1 MFNLIKCVY
10 AVGGLIL
17 KFLICGDINSG
28 KSTLITK
35 LEKLIDGKPAGYIT
49 VRLPDDEF
57 GCSYV
62 YLYDRANPPADIRD
76 AAVIMAFGADGS
88 AEKHPEVLDT
98 LGVSYL
104 ENIPEGS
111 LVILDEIGTLESAS
125 PRFQKAIMNI
135 LDGDYNV
142 LASVKA
148 QNTDFLREVRKHPD
162 CELFIITPKNRD
174 ELYCQLKE
182 YIVK

>member
-1 MFNLIKCVY
+1 M
-10 AVGGLIL
+10 

-35 LEKLIDGKPAGYIT
+35 LEKLIDKKPKGYIT
-49 VRLPDDEF
+49 VRMPDDEH

-62 YLYDRANPPADIRD
+62 YLYNRANPPEDVHE
-76 AAVIMAFGADGS
+76 AAVIMAFGTDGS
-88 AEKHPEVLDT
+88 AEKHPELLDS
-98 LGVSYL
+98 LGTSYL
-104 ENIPEGS
+104 ESIPEGS

-135 LDGDYNV
+135 LDGDYDV

-148 QNTDFLREVRKHPD
+148 QNTDFLRAVRKHPD

-174 ELYCQLKE
+174 ELFNQLKDN
-182 YIVK
+182 IV